1 MLQNRDDFF
10 TILAKLSKIGSFCPK
25 KARRRGGV
33 RQRKIGSP
41 EIPGAR
47 GGGAGRALRKIV
59 HNFCKI
65 LPFPAAAHRI

>member
-10 TILAKLSKIGSFCPK
+10 TILAKLSKIGSFSSK
-25 KARRRGGV
+25 KARRKGA

-47 GGGAGRALRKIV
+47 GGGAGRALRKII

>member
-10 TILAKLSKIGSFCPK
+10 TILAKLSKIGSLSPK
-25 KARRRGGV
+25 KARRKGRQ
-33 RQRKIGSP
+33 QRKIGSP

-47 GGGAGRALRKIV
+47 GGGAGRALRKII

>member
-10 TILAKLSKIGSFCPK
+10 TILAKLSKIGSFPPK
-25 KARRRGGV
+25 KARRKGARK
-33 RQRKIGSP
+33 RKIGSP
-41 EIPGAR
+41 EMPGAR
-47 GGGAGRALRKIV
+47 GGGAGRALRKII

>member
-10 TILAKLSKIGSFCPK
+10 TILAKLSKIGSFFPK
-25 KARRRGGV
+25 KARRKGA

-47 GGGAGRALRKIV
+47 GGGAGRALRKII

>member
-10 TILAKLSKIGSFCPK
+10 TILAKLSKIGSFSPK
-25 KARRRGGV
+25 KARRKGA

-41 EIPGAR
+41 EMPGAR
-47 GGGAGRALRKIV
+47 GGGAGRALRKII

-65 LPFPAAAHRI
+65 LPFPAAVHRI